1 MIIKKN
7 NFRKILVAFCIG
19 TFLCTGCHNKQN
31 ITQLESY
38 DGKEQVSEAKEE
50 SRREY
55 KYLAKTTVKNGD
67 AEVRLFTPSESER
80 VAASQSKATL
90 HGVTINNELLKTAE
104 SPKQIS
110 KKGLKEEK
118 DILASKKKIQ
128 NIVSDK
134 GSGNEKTFLFSLSY
148 DITKKDTIYPCMEI
162 IRAEKVTPEYVLKTI
177 ITVDNRYTD
186 KESNSLLQEI
196 SAAYGINL
204 QN

>member
-67 AEVRLFTPSESER
+67 AEVRLFIPSESER

-104 SPKQIS
+104 SPKQI
-110 KKGLKEEK
+110 
-118 DILASKKKIQ
+118 
-128 NIVSDK
+128 
-134 GSGNEKTFLFSLSY
+134 
-148 DITKKDTIYPCMEI
+148 
-162 IRAEKVTPEYVLKTI
+162 
-177 ITVDNRYTD
+177 
-186 KESNSLLQEI
+186 
-196 SAAYGINL
+196 
-204 QN
+204 

>member
-67 AEVRLFTPSESER
+67 AEVRLFIPSESER
-80 VAASQSKATL
+80 VQPHNLKL
-90 HGVTINNELLKTAE
+90 HYT
-104 SPKQIS
+104 
-110 KKGLKEEK
+110 GLQL
-118 DILASKKKIQ
+118 I
-128 NIVSDK
+128 
-134 GSGNEKTFLFSLSY
+134 
-148 DITKKDTIYPCMEI
+148 M
-162 IRAEKVTPEYVLKTI
+162 
-177 ITVDNRYTD
+177 
-186 KESNSLLQEI
+186 NS
-196 SAAYGINL
+196 
-204 QN
+204 

>member
-67 AEVRLFTPSESER
+67 AEVRLFIPSESER

-128 NIVSDK
+128 NIVSD
-134 GSGNEKTFLFSLSY
+134 
-148 DITKKDTIYPCMEI
+148 ITKKDTIYPCMEI

>member
-38 DGKEQVSEAKEE
+38 DGKEQVSEA
-50 SRREY
+50 
-55 KYLAKTTVKNGD
+55 
-67 AEVRLFTPSESER
+67 
-80 VAASQSKATL
+80 
-90 HGVTINNELLKTAE
+90 
-104 SPKQIS
+104 
-110 KKGLKEEK
+110 KEEK

-196 SAAYGINL
+196 SAAYGINP

>member
-50 SRREY
+50 SKREY

-67 AEVRLFTPSESER
+67 AEVRLFIPSESER

-148 DITKKDTIYPCMEI
+148 DITKKDTIYP
-162 IRAEKVTPEYVLKTI
+162 L
-177 ITVDNRYTD
+177 
-186 KESNSLLQEI
+186 
-196 SAAYGINL
+196 YGNY
-204 QN
+204 

>member
-55 KYLAKTTVKNGD
+55 KYLAKT
-67 AEVRLFTPSESER
+67 SER